1 MVKVGGEEGEGEMYG
16 KSNIEIYNTMCK
28 IDNQWEFALWLR
40 ELKQGLCDRLKSGVR
55 REVWEGEDMGV
66 PMADSCWCMT
76 ENHKIL

>member
-1 MVKVGGEEGEGEMYG
+1 MNTGGVEEGVGEMYG
-16 KSNIEIYNTMCK
+16 GNNMEIYSTLCK
-28 IDNQWEFALWLR
+28 IDSQWKFGVWLK